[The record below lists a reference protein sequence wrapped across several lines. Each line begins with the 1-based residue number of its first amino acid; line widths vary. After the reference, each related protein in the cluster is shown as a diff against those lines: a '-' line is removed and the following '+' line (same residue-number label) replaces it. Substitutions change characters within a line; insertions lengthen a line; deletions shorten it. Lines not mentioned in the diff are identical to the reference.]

1 MLLVILDREEDFLYG
16 ITAYFQEK
24 LGKAFDI
31 YSFHTKEALLAFGR
45 EKKKEIDVYLGSC
58 YLNSAEKKEL
68 QVRRTLYFS
77 QGERIEESEGEVI
90 YKYQPAEC
98 IMKEFLEIC
107 HFSGGISGTG
117 LQKDTKILG
126 IYSPIGRCGKTS
138 LALVMGQL
146 LAQNYKAVYV
156 NLEEWPGFE
165 RIIGVYEGLD
175 ISDLIYYIK
184 QGKEELGM
192 YINGMLQD
200 VNGLKIL
207 PPVKMAPDIQE
218 LGEEVNKLLQEVAK
232 SDCYDV
238 ILVDFGRQIKSM
250 LPVLHNLERLYV
262 PVLKDAASQAKLEE
276 FFRFLKN
283 SDYGEMEKKIKQCR
297 LSFAEQTEGERAE
310 ELYYG
315 NLGTQ
320 AAELLK
326 EEGAW
331 NIKTESKTP

>member
-1 MLLVILDREEDFLYG
+1 MILVILDREEDFLYG
-16 ITAYFQEK
+16 ITTYFQEK

-58 YLNSAEKKEL
+58 YLNSTERKEL
-68 QVRRTLYFS
+68 QVRQTLYFS

-98 IMKEFLEIC
+98 IIKEFLEIC
-107 HFSGGISGTG
+107 HFSGGISGTR
-117 LQKDTKILG
+117 LPKDIKILG
-126 IYSPIGRCGKTS
+126 VYSPIGRCGKTS

-165 RIIGVYEGLD
+165 RIIGVYDGMD

-184 QGKEELGM
+184 QDKEELGM
-192 YINGMLQD
+192 YINGMLLE
-200 VNGLKIL
+200 VNQLKIL

-218 LGEEVNKLLQEVAK
+218 LGEEVNRLLQEVAK

-238 ILVDFGRQIKSM
+238 VLVDFGRQIKSM
-250 LPVLHNLERLYV
+250 LPVLRNLERLYM

-276 FFRFLKN
+276 FFHFLRN
-283 SDYGEMEKKIKQCR
+283 SEYGEMENKIKQCR
-297 LSFAEQTEGERAE
+297 LSFAEQMESETVE

-315 NLGTQ
+315 SFGTQ

-326 EEGAW
+326 EEGLW
-331 NIKTESKTP
+331 NIKTESRIP

>member
-1 MLLVILDREEDFLYG
+1 MILVILDREEDFLYG
-16 ITAYFQEK
+16 ITVYFQEK

-31 YSFHTKEALLAFGR
+31 YSFHTKEAFLAFGR
-45 EKKKEIDVYLGSC
+45 EKKKKIDVYLGSC
-58 YLNSAEKKEL
+58 YLNSAERKEL
-68 QVRRTLYFS
+68 QVRQTMYFS

-107 HFSGGISGTG
+107 RFSGGISGTG
-117 LQKDTKILG
+117 LQKDTKMLG
-126 IYSPIGRCGKTS
+126 VYSPIGRCGKTS
-138 LALVMGQL
+138 LALVLGQL

-165 RIIGVYEGLD
+165 RIIGVYEGMD

-192 YINGMLQD
+192 YINGMLQE

-207 PPVKMAPDIQE
+207 PPVKIAPDIQE

-232 SDCYDV
+232 SECYDV

-250 LPVLHNLERLYV
+250 LPVLQNLEKLYM
-262 PVLKDAASQAKLEE
+262 PVLKDPASRAKLEE
-276 FFRFLKN
+276 FFRFLRN
-283 SDYGEMEKKIKQCR
+283 SDYREMEKKIKQCR
-297 LSFAEQTEGERAE
+297 LNFTEQMECQTAE

-315 NLGTQ
+315 SFGTQ

-326 EEGAW
+326 EEGSW
-331 NIKTESKTP
+331 NIRTESKIS